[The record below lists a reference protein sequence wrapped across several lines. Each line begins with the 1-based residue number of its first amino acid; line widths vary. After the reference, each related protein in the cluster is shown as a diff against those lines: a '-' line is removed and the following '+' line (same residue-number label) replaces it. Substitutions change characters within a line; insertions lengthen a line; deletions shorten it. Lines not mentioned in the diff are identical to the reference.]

1 MNLYIMGCYYSL
13 LYKNKTFENTM
24 NWSLKDK
31 IFYVKVLKVYDG
43 DTIWITIRLNMKIYK
58 IKTRLYGIDTPEIKP
73 LKSMPN
79 RDKEISKAK
88 ESKKFLEDLV
98 LNKIIKIKCGN
109 WDKYGR
115 LLITIFINNN
125 LCSEI
130 NLNDLMVEKGLAK
143 KYFGGTKL

>member
-1 MNLYIMGCYYSL
+1 MGCYYSL
-13 LYKNKTFENTM
+13 LYKNKTFENTI

-31 IFYVKVLKVYDG
+31 KFYVKVLKVYDG

-125 LCSEI
+125 LCGEI
-130 NLNDLMVEKGLAK
+130 NLNNLMVEKGLAK
-143 KYFGGTKL
+143 KYFGGTKM

>member
-1 MNLYIMGCYYSL
+1 MGCYYSL
-13 LYKNKTFENTM
+13 LYKNKTFENTE

-43 DTIWITIRLNMKIYK
+43 DTIWITIRLNMKTFK
-58 IKTRLYGIDTPEIKP
+58 IKTRLFGIDTPEIKP
-73 LKSMPN
+73 LKSIPN
-79 RDKEISKAK
+79 RDKEIYEAK
-88 ESKKFLEDLV
+88 KSKKFLEDCV

-143 KYFGGTKL
+143 KYFGGTKM